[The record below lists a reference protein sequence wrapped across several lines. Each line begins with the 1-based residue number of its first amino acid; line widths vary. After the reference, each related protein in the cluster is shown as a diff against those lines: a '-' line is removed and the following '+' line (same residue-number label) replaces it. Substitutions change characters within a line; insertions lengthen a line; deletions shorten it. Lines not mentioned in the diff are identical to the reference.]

1 MLKATIVS
9 AVALTMGMTPLAA
22 ADFDDGFS
30 RGRSESP
37 AGPIIKESHIAR
49 LKTALNLTP
58 YQQPFWGP
66 VEAALRDIARQQSR
80 DVAGV
85 GFVQRMS
92 DRASS
97 AAADAMRLRRL
108 VAVARP
114 LIRVLDDEQKREA
127 MVLARHYGFERLVAS
142 F

>member
-1 MLKATIVS
+1 MWKATIVS
-9 AVALTMGMTPLAA
+9 AIALTMGMAPLAA

-30 RGRSESP
+30 RGRSESS
-37 AGPIIKESHIAR
+37 APIIKESHITR
-49 LKTALNLTP
+49 LKAVLNLSP
-58 YQQPFWGP
+58 SQQPFWVP
-66 VEAALRDIARQQSR
+66 VEAALRDLARQQSR

-97 AAADAMRLRRL
+97 VASEAMRLRRL
-108 VAVARP
+108 MAAARP